1 MFLLNEIYALNVG
14 MDSKNADAPA
24 AANAPLNTA
33 GNRGILSQLGLPG
46 ASAASNLKGQESN
59 NNLALELAQNNKMSP
74 QVGPAVAA
82 VAAASPSFLRLAGP
96 SRHSALSTSANIVEA
111 ERRLREG
118 SFSST
123 GPTAFIGNRNG
134 SGGSSAFRV
143 AGAVGAEGANG
154 IELALGGAAGGG
166 AEEAANEEPE
176 EEEPDIFEEF
186 EVTPDINA
194 DYAQDLFNDETL
206 KNVPDDLF
214 DNLVEAL
221 ETIEE
226 EEGKNNNNR
235 NANAGTDANA
245 VSILLALQKAK
256 DKLIKLDQERSI
268 KSSASSRNSARSLES
283 VKESTEAIS
292 GLARELL
299 RVGTSEVVGPP
310 VEVPASGEKRTRS
323 GRESRPPLVYNP
335 EPVRSIIRR
344 TKIKSKKQRPGSQL
358 ASGLSDVSN
367 MTSLTATKAFLMA
380 MKGSRI
386 EGPSPDSQL
395 KFIHGQAE
403 FDSINGDTLCDL
415 CGFAL
420 KFRQPDNY
428 YKEGDKDYQQ
438 LKWSYDHTIPVN
450 YAAAVLKI
458 YLTNGHYSLPELQI
472 MSFLGGPT
480 CYHCNSVK
488 SQQKFITC
496 PNAKRFKWRDL
507 RENVRAIDLFLSQ
520 LSFSSLKDKNAKNL
534 EGNTSLQRQIDRI
547 VPPART
553 RKEIHWQ
560 NIRRQYLVQKCRKIC
575 ELIRNHVDYDKAYAR
590 VKLMRSVINGERA
603 KLQSEGGLSARQI
616 KSKISKKARDALFNC
631 KVQPWNETVDLR
643 DYQIAGGE
651 NPFYTPAVPILELSP
666 EKAWALALAG
676 AGVARTRRRKQ
687 MRKRTRKNLR
697 SR

>member
-1 MFLLNEIYALNVG
+1 MA
-14 MDSKNADAPA
+14 SKNAAGA
-24 AANAPLNTA
+24 AAAGALNTS

-46 ASAASNLKGQESN
+46 PSAESSSNGSHSN
-59 NNLALELAQNNKMSP
+59 GSGSNDNLANELAKNSKMSP
-74 QVGPAVAA
+74 HLGAGGGGAGAGVSPAQ
-82 VAAASPSFLRLAGP
+82 LRAP
-96 SRHSALSTSANIVEA
+96 SRGALSSTKNIIADELQRRQRSGSA
-111 ERRLREG
+111 
-118 SFSST
+118 
-123 GPTAFIGNRNG
+123 
-134 SGGSSAFRV
+134 SSAGGFLPIV
-143 AGAVGAEGANG
+143 PQGNGGGGIGLGFLAAGAGAGAG
-154 IELALGGAAGGG
+154 AGGAA
-166 AEEAANEEPE
+166 EENEEPE

-186 EVTPDINA
+186 QVTPDINA

-206 KNVPDDLF
+206 KNAPDDLF

-226 EEGKNNNNR
+226 EEGENNNR
-235 NANAGTDANA
+235 NGNAGNEGDA
-245 VSILLALQKAK
+245 VSILMALQNAK
-256 DKLIKLDQERSI
+256 DKLIRLDQERSI
-268 KSSASSRNSARSLES
+268 RSSASSRNSARSLAS

-292 GLARELL
+292 SLARELL
-299 RVGTSEVVGPP
+299 RVGTEGP
-310 VEVPASGEKRTRS
+310 EAAAGAEAAAGEKRTRS
-323 GRESRPPLVYNP
+323 GRESRQPNKYNP
-335 EPVRSIIRR
+335 EPVRSLIRR
-344 TKIKSKKQRPGSQL
+344 TKIKSKRQRPGSQL

-403 FDSINGDTLCDL
+403 FDAINEDTLCDL

-420 KFRQPDNY
+420 KFRQPDTY

-458 YLTNGHYSLPELQI
+458 YLTNGHYSLQELQI

-496 PNAKRFKWRDL
+496 PNAKQFKWRDL
-507 RENVRAIDLFLSQ
+507 RENVRAIDSFLSQ
-520 LSFSSLKDKNAKNL
+520 LCLSSLKDKNAMNS

-547 VPPART
+547 IPPAGT
-553 RKEIHWQ
+553 RKEIHWK
-560 NIRRQYLVQKCRKIC
+560 NIRTQYLAQKCRKIC
-575 ELIRNHVDYDKAYAR
+575 ELIRNHVDYDSAYAR

-603 KLQSEGGLSARQI
+603 KLQSEGGLLPRQI

-631 KVQPWNETVDLR
+631 KVQPWNATVDLR
-643 DYQIAGGE
+643 DYQVGGGE
-651 NPFYTPAVPILELSP
+651 NPFYTPEVPPLRLSP
-666 EKAWALALAG
+666 VKAWAK
-676 AGVARTRRRKQ
+676 ARTRKRKQ